1 PPPPLHPSFS
11 KPRDMNEVPLC
22 LPFPYCSV
30 YVLGEAEEAPS
41 SPDHQETTQKD
52 HDRLKLGVGYGTE
65 DSDDS
70 GMSSIT
76 SRKSTRIRGSTD
88 EQSSSSRIGDK
99 KATECVIKSTDMNDE
114 MQKAAMQVA
123 IDAMNKHRVEKD
135 IATYIKEEF
144 DKRYLPSWHCV
155 VGRNFGSYVTHETNH
170 FIYFYIQHVAVML
183 FKTGF

>member
-1 PPPPLHPSFS
+1 
-11 KPRDMNEVPLC
+11 MNEVPLC
-22 LPFPYCSV
+22 LSFPYCTV
-30 YVLGEAEEAPS
+30 YVLGEAEETSAPS
-41 SPDHQETTQKD
+41 SPDIQEYPGKENSKI
-52 HDRLKLGVGYGTE
+52 KLSIDCRE

-76 SRKSTRIRGSTD
+76 SRKSTRIRGSD
-88 EQSSSSRIGDK
+88 DQSSSSRTGEK
-99 KATECVIKSTDMNDE
+99 KATECVVKSTDMPEE
-114 MQKAAMQVA
+114 MQRAAMQVA
-123 IDAMNKHRVEKD
+123 VDAMSKYRVEKD